1 MTIKQLLN
9 RETNLPSKEIMNRFL
24 QGQIKF
30 NGVKIANPDFE
41 LGEITEVKDLGDFL
55 FDNCSDRIL
64 SLLKLLSPDVRIL
77 FGTLDNEIIN
87 IPSLIFLM
95 DWNCLQVSKKET
107 WVFKN
112 NQIIEL

>member
-1 MTIKQLLN
+1 MTVRQLMN
-9 RETNLPSKEIMNRFL
+9 REINLPTKEITNRFL
-24 QGQIKF
+24 SGQIKF
-30 NGVKIANPDFE
+30 NGVKLANPDFE
-41 LGEITEVKDLGDFL
+41 IGEVTDVKDLGDFL
-55 FDNCSDRIL
+55 YDNCSERML
-64 SLLKLLSPDVRIL
+64 MLLQLLSPDVRVL

>member
-1 MTIKQLLN
+1 MTVRQLMN
-9 RETNLPSKEIMNRFL
+9 REMNLPSKEITNRFL
-24 QGQIKF
+24 SGQVKF
-30 NGVKIANPDFE
+30 NGVKLANPDFE
-41 LGEITEVKDLGDFL
+41 IGEVTIVKDLGDFL
-55 FDNCSDRIL
+55 FDNCSDRML
-64 SLLKLLSPDVRIL
+64 NLLKLLSPDVRVL
-77 FGTLDNEIIN
+77 FGTLDNEMVN